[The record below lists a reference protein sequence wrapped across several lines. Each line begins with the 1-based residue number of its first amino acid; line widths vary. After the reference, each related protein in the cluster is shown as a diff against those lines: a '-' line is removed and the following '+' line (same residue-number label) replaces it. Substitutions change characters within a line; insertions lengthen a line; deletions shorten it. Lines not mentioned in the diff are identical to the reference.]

1 MIDDLLDEPDDQR
14 DPPPKK
20 KRRLRRALLVIASV
34 LVLVLAGVAGY
45 VGYLSTKVDDIAR
58 EPLLPTQED
67 GQEGTTSEGTK
78 LVSGRGTNY
87 LVIGSDARPGES
99 ASRADVIQL
108 VHVPADSSGVYLVH
122 FPRDLFVP
130 IPGKGEDKINAAY
143 AYGGAPLLVRTI
155 QDLVGVKI
163 DHVAKTDFEGFKQ
176 MTDAVGGVRVYAEEA
191 SGSSGN
197 GGVAITKGW
206 NDLDGEQALG
216 FVRERYQLSEGDI
229 SRGQRQQA
237 WMKAIMTKALSPGVL
252 LNPMKF
258 SSFVEA
264 GTSNSVV
271 DDTLTSKEIRDQ
283 ALALRSI
290 RGDDIHFITAPFSG
304 YGTSPG
310 GASIDVLDEEGMAE
324 LGDALKADE
333 MDTYE
338 AR

>member
-1 MIDDLLDEPDDQR
+1 MDDLLDEPTDRQ
-14 DPPPKK
+14 DPPPKKK
-20 KRRLRRALLVIASV
+20 KRRLRRTLIV
-34 LVLVLAGVAGY
+34 LGCVVLLVLAGVAGY

-58 EPLLPTQED
+58 EPLLPAQED
-67 GQEGTTSEGTK
+67 GEAGTTTK
-78 LVSGRGTNY
+78 GDALVTGRGTNY
-87 LVIGSDARPGES
+87 LVIGSDARPGEG

-108 VHVPADSSGVYLVH
+108 VHVPSDSSGVYLVH
-122 FPRDLFVP
+122 FPRDLFVE

-155 QDLVGVKI
+155 QDLVGVRI

-191 SGSSGN
+191 SGNGGN

-216 FVRERYQLSEGDI
+216 FVRERYELSEGDI

-252 LNPMKF
+252 LNPVKF
-258 SSFVEA
+258 SGFVEA

-283 ALALRSI
+283 ALSLRGL

-304 YGTSPG
+304 YGTSPA

-333 MDTYE
+333 MDAYE
-338 AR
+338 PR